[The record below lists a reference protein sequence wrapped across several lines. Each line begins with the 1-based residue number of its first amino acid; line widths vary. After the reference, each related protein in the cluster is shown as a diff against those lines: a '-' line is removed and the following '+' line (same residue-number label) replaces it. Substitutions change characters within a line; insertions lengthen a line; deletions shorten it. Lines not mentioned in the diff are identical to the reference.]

1 MMGSSTALPQA
12 PVEKTVFV
20 EDMTDQQL
28 AKTVSS
34 PTDSLQYMF
43 VKFCLSNMDGFVF
56 MNSLNLTT
64 MSVGFMNKL
73 VLCI

>member
-34 PTDSLQYMF
+34 PTDELHYMYRYAKFVLVWFVLQ
-43 VKFCLSNMDGFVF
+43 
-56 MNSLNLTT
+56 
-64 MSVGFMNKL
+64 
-73 VLCI
+73 

>member
-34 PTDSLQYMF
+34 PDELQYMYRYAQF
-43 VKFCLSNMDGFVF
+43 VLVWFV
-56 MNSLNLTT
+56 LQ
-64 MSVGFMNKL
+64 
-73 VLCI
+73 